1 MEARGLEQT
10 FPEHVD
16 LFTPFRRR
24 PLGHYHNF
32 DITEEA
38 I

>member
-16 LFTPFRRR
+16 LFTPFRR
-24 PLGHYHNF
+24 GHYHNF